1 MAARVGRPER
11 TETST
16 RARPDLMDGANET
29 RTRALSGPV
38 SKSPTSTETRTGR
51 TSGARL
57 LLTRTFM

>member
-1 MAARVGRPER
+1 
-11 TETST
+11 
-16 RARPDLMDGANET
+16 MDGANET
-29 RTRALSGPV
+29 RTRALSAQV

>member
-29 RTRALSGPV
+29 RTRALSARFQSRRPRPERAPV
-38 SKSPTSTETRTGR
+38 ER
-51 TSGARL
+51 GARL